1 MPVAQFNPF
10 EGLDTPIMRADA
22 ETDAYRPRH
31 QLSGE
36 RNGYLEDVDVELIGH
51 AKSDPSVTPR
61 EVYVSRLMPAAAT
74 GDEQRL
80 EQLCDEEVEA
90 TLREMRAER

>member
-1 MPVAQFNPF
+1 
-10 EGLDTPIMRADA
+10 MRAGA
-22 ETDAYRPRH
+22 KTDAYRLWH

-36 RNGYLEDVDVELIGH
+36 RNGYLEDVVIGH
-51 AKSDPSVTPR
+51 AKSDPSETPS
-61 EVYVSRLMPAAAT
+61 EVYFSRLMSAAAM

-90 TLREMRAER
+90 TLREMRAAC

>member
-1 MPVAQFNPF
+1 M
-10 EGLDTPIMRADA
+10 
-22 ETDAYRPRH
+22 

-36 RNGYLEDVDVELIGH
+36 RNGYLEDVDVELISH
-51 AKSDPSVTPR
+51 AMSDPSVTPR
-61 EVYVSRLMPAAAT
+61 EVYVSRLMSAAAI